1 MKKTRSTKPATR
13 RVRVTRRSTKSAPR
27 RRARVVRGNALPPG
41 VDPEL
46 LKTMSLHVAT
56 RGDDAPS
63 LTSKEIERALISGE
77 HARTLETYFGE
88 QEYAELTA
96 LAARAA
102 RRSVRGGTRVLIL
115 PGILGSTL
123 ARMKG
128 DRADTI
134 WVDFWDILRGR
145 LDELVLPDTGKSI
158 RPIDAHPGTYLK
170 LKLWLRGEG
179 FDADE
184 HAFDWRQTIPDLGA
198 ALKKRIDDEGRDVY
212 LVAHSMGGL
221 VARAALGHGLNSRL
235 KRLIMLGTPNYGSF
249 APVMVFRGIY
259 RFLKIISLLD
269 FAHSPKELAGK
280 TFNTF
285 PGLTEMMPQREK
297 FSSVDLYDPRAWPKK
312 GPRPLEALLKS
323 APKAQARLA
332 KPPVDRATMIA
343 GVEQKTTTGLRVN
356 GDEFVFEQSNN
367 GDGTVPLDFAL
378 LPGIDT
384 WFIREGHGELP
395 KNKKVWQAVK
405 ELIRGETVT
414 QLDHEWSPSRSGVT
428 LMTETEFE
436 ATQEP
441 AGVRGGEVRP
451 AELRNFMEEF
461 AAGPKPTLAVPAPG
475 AIAVVATETPFQS
488 VIIGRRRQ
496 RRVEI
501 RLAHGSLTQVKT
513 RAYVLGLF
521 QDVAPGG
528 AALAVDAAMNGT
540 ITEFT
545 QRRMFSNA
553 VGELFMLPAGR
564 NELRADQVIF
574 TGLGAFDRFNLQTL
588 ETVAENLARTLVRT
602 DIEEFATILMGAG
615 TGLPLDPAVR
625 AYILGFLRGL
635 TDSDPDH
642 HFRGITL
649 CELNEARYDAVKWA
663 LYRLSST
670 PLFDDVEVTLTEISL
685 PPPPLTISAT
695 TRGGAVGTTP
705 TIYLNVR
712 SEQLKGALRLCSSV
726 LTSGAKATVIGGE
739 QEVANKVLDAQLA
752 KIEGEG
758 FGYASL
764 PNFGAE
770 LAGLVLPSDVIA
782 ALEGSAGQH
791 LVVVHDAD
799 ASRIPWETLQ
809 VGKRAPAL
817 DGGVSRRYIAANMSV
832 AKWLE
837 QRRQSPT
844 LNMLLVVNPTGDLPG
859 AETEG
864 GRIEKICQQQPRVRL
879 TKLLRGEAT
888 RAKLLEEFRSGEY
901 DVLHYAGHA
910 FFDRVHPPRSGL
922 LCAGHEVLTGADLAG
937 LAKLPS
943 LVFFNACE
951 SARVR
956 KLVKKTPNTTRDLE
970 ERIARSVS
978 LAEAFLRGGV
988 ANYLGTYWPVGDAPA
1003 EAFARIFYT
1012 ALLGGESIGHA
1023 VQKARKE
1030 VDTLKS
1036 PDWADYLQYG
1046 SFEFSLKQ
1054 T

>member
-1 MKKTRSTKPATR
+1 MKKTRSTQP
-13 RVRVTRRSTKSAPR
+13 APR
-27 RRARVVRGNALPPG
+27 RMRANRSSQLPPG

-46 LKTMSLHVAT
+46 LKTMSLHVPT
-56 RGDDAPS
+56 RGEEQPA
-63 LTSKEIERALISGE
+63 LTNEEIERALISGE
-77 HARTLETYFGE
+77 HARVLETYFGE

-96 LAARAA
+96 LAARAS

-128 DRADTI
+128 TSADTI
-134 WVDFWDILRGR
+134 WVDFWDIARGR
-145 LDELVLPDTGKSI
+145 LAELGLPDTGKVI

-179 FDADE
+179 FDADD

-198 ALKKRIDDEGRDVY
+198 ALKKRIDAEGRDVY

-221 VARAALGHGLNSRL
+221 VARAAIGHGLDGRL

-269 FAHSPKELAGK
+269 FAHSSQDLAGK

-297 FSSVDLYDPRAWPKK
+297 FSGVDLYDLSAWPKK

-323 APKAQARLA
+323 APKAQAQLA
-332 KPPVDRATMIA
+332 KPPADRATMIA
-343 GVEQKTTTGLRVN
+343 GVDQKTTTGLRVH
-356 GDEFVFEQSNN
+356 GGEFVFEQSNN

-378 LPGIDT
+378 LPGLDT

-405 ELIRGETVT
+405 ELIRGERVT
-414 QLDHEWSPSRSGVT
+414 QLDREWSPNRSGVT
-428 LMTETEFE
+428 LITETEFE

-441 AGVRGGEVRP
+441 SPGARAGEVRP

-461 AAGPKPTLAVPAPG
+461 AAGPKPTLAGAAPG
-475 AIAVVATETPFQS
+475 AVAVAATETPFQS
-488 VIIGRRRQ
+488 VVIGRRRQ

-521 QDVAPGG
+521 QDVAPSG
-528 AALAVDAAMNGT
+528 ATLAVDAAMNGT

-553 VGELFMLPAGR
+553 VGELFMLPSGR

-574 TGLGAFDRFNLQTL
+574 TGLGAFDRFDLQTL

-602 DIEEFATILMGAG
+602 DLEEFATILMGAG
-615 TGLPLDPAVR
+615 TGLPLDAAVR
-625 AYILGFLRGL
+625 AYIRGFLRGL

-649 CELNEARYDAVKWA
+649 CELDDARYDAVKWA

-685 PPPPLTISAT
+685 PPPPLTLSAA
-695 TRGGAVGTTP
+695 TRGGAIGTTP

-712 SEQLKGALRLCSSV
+712 SERLKGSLRFCSSV
-726 LTSGAKATVIGGE
+726 LTSGSKATVIGGE
-739 QEVANKVLDAQLA
+739 QTVENKVLDAQLA
-752 KIEGEG
+752 KIEADG
-758 FGYASL
+758 FGHASL
-764 PNFGAE
+764 PGFGAE
-770 LAGLVLPSDVIA
+770 LARLVLSSDVIA
-782 ALEGSAGQH
+782 ALEGSSGQH

-799 ASRIPWETLQ
+799 ASRIPWETLHF
-809 VGKRAPAL
+809 GKRAPGL
-817 DGGVSRRYIAANMSV
+817 EGGVSRRYIAANMSV

-844 LNMLLVVNPTGDLPG
+844 LNVLLVVNPTEDLSG
-859 AETEG
+859 AEKEG
-864 GRIEKICQQQPRVRL
+864 ARLEELCRKQPQVRL

-888 RAKLLEEFRSGEY
+888 RVKLLEEFRRGEY

-910 FFDRVHPPRSGL
+910 FFDPIQPARSGL
-922 LCAGHEVLTGADLAG
+922 LCAGREVLTGADLAG

-956 KLVKKTPNTTRDLE
+956 KLVVKTALTTRDLE
-970 ERIARSVS
+970 ERIQRSVG

-988 ANYLGTYWPVGDAPA
+988 ANYLGTYWPVGDDSAD
-1003 EAFARIFYT
+1003 AFARIFYT
-1012 ALLGGESIGHA
+1012 ALLGGECLGRA
-1023 VQKARKE
+1023 VQKARQE
-1030 VDTLKS
+1030 VDKLKS

-1054 T
+1054 SAAPDR